1 MIYANVFQN
10 KHSLIIVTDEQFE
23 QSMVM
28 LNEDIL
34 QYVLVL
40 NEVVQRKHREHTL
53 VNHIVYLQTIWQ

>member
-1 MIYANVFQN
+1 
-10 KHSLIIVTDEQFE
+10 
-23 QSMVM
+23 MVM